1 MKYNKLKE
9 ILGLKKEVI
18 SLENKIF
25 NLVSFLVFVAM
36 AVGFASNI
44 FLGRNFILNI
54 LVFSLLVVSFYFF
67 YLSRYKDLYKPIGG
81 WYVLFC
87 HLFYIPIWFTN
98 GGIEGPTIIA
108 YSLILVVAM
117 FILPKKF
124 HSPFIGVTIA
134 IIMLLIF
141 LEQLHPDWVIPY
153 SNEKVRQTDLLVTL
167 FLYFGIIGATVSL
180 YKRTYDL
187 ERDML
192 IKKSIDL
199 EESREFLSET
209 KIQAEE
215 ATKAKSNFLANMS
228 HEIRTPLNGIIG
240 TIDLMNHTTLST
252 EQDELMHSL
261 KQSSTILLEIIN
273 DVLDISKIEADKLE
287 LFEGPC
293 NLWSVI
299 NNVVSI
305 CSPRINALKKNI
317 QLSVNIHKEVEAEII
332 ADESRLKQILINLV
346 GNAIKFTEDG
356 TIKIEVNALPI
367 DESLQE
373 LQFAIADTGIGIS
386 DDHISNLFLPFSQI
400 DNSATRK
407 HGGTGLGLSICKKI
421 IEEMGGR
428 IWIVSAVGKGTTFN
442 FILPVQIN
450 LVKSIHTHL
459 TPQVISDTKISK
471 LKMIKI
477 LVAEDNSMNQLL
489 AKKMF
494 AKIGYQIEIANNGQE
509 ACEMAST
516 NNYDII
522 FMDIHM
528 PVMDGLEATI
538 EILKS
543 KPHQLPIIVAM
554 TANVIKEAEEECLA
568 VGMKDIITK
577 PFTIDQLR
585 KLLDKWI
592 SSEHSI

>member
-9 ILGLKKEVI
+9 LLGLKKEVI

-36 AVGFASNI
+36 TIGFASNI
-44 FLGRNFILNI
+44 FLGRAFIQNI
-54 LVFSLLVVSFYFF
+54 LVFSLLIVSFYFF
-67 YLSRYKDLYKPIGG
+67 YLSRFKDMYKPISG
-81 WYVLFC
+81 WHVLFC

-117 FILPKKF
+117 FILPKKY
-124 HSPFIGVTIA
+124 HSPFIGITIA

-141 LEQLHPDWVIPY
+141 VEQLHPDWVIPY
-153 SNEKVRQTDLLVTL
+153 ANEKVRQSDLIVTL
-167 FLYFGIIGATVSL
+167 CPYFGIIGATSSL
-180 YKRTYDL
+180 YKRTYDI

-209 KIQAEE
+209 KMQAEE
-215 ATKAKSNFLANMS
+215 ATKAKSKFLANMS

-240 TIDLMNHTTLST
+240 TIDLMNHTTLSA

-293 NLWSVI
+293 NLSNII
-299 NNVVSI
+299 NNVVAI
-305 CSPRINALKKNI
+305 CSPRISALQKNI
-317 QLSVNIHKEVEAEII
+317 QLSVNIHQAVEAEII

-356 TIKIEVNALPI
+356 TIKIEVNSLPI

-373 LQFAIADTGIGIS
+373 LQFAITDTGIGINEE
-386 DDHISNLFLPFSQI
+386 HIRNLFVPFSQI

-407 HGGTGLGLSICKKI
+407 HNGTGLGLSICKKI

-428 IWIVSAVGKGTTFN
+428 IWIESAVAKGTTFN
-442 FILPVQIN
+442 FIVPVQIN
-450 LVKSIHTHL
+450 LVKSLNTH
-459 TPQVISDTKISK
+459 ISPLITSDSNLSNLKIV
-471 LKMIKI
+471 KI
-477 LVAEDNSMNQLL
+477 LVAEDNGMNQLL

-509 ACEMAST
+509 ACEMANI

-528 PVMDGLEATI
+528 PVMDGLEATL

-543 KPHQLPIIVAM
+543 NIQPLPIIVAM
-554 TANVIKEAEEECLA
+554 TANVVKEAEEDCLA

-592 SSEHSI
+592 TLQPSV

>member
-1 MKYNKLKE
+1 MKNNKLKE
-9 ILGLKKEVI
+9 LLGLKKEVI

-36 AVGFASNI
+36 VISFASNI
-44 FLGRNFILNI
+44 FLERNFILNA
-54 LVFSLLVVSFYFF
+54 LVFSLLIISFYFF
-67 YLSRYKDLYKPIGG
+67 YLSRYKDLYKPISG

-98 GGIEGPTIIA
+98 GGIEGSTIIA
-108 YSLILVVAM
+108 YSLILVVAI
-117 FILPKKF
+117 FILPKKY
-124 HSPFIGVTIA
+124 HSPFIGITIA

-153 SNEKVRQTDLLVTL
+153 ANEKVRQSDLLITL

-180 YKRTYDL
+180 YKRTYDI
-187 ERDML
+187 ERNNL

-240 TIDLMNHTTLST
+240 TIDLMNHTTLSA

-293 NLWSVI
+293 NLLSVI
-299 NNVVSI
+299 NNVVAI
-305 CSPRINALKKNI
+305 CSPRINALQKNI
-317 QLSVNIHKEVEAEII
+317 QLIININQLVEAEII

-356 TIKIEVNALPI
+356 IIKIDVNSLSI

-373 LQFAIADTGIGIS
+373 LQFAITDTGIGIS
-386 DDHISNLFLPFSQI
+386 EEHIRNLFVPFSQI

-407 HGGTGLGLSICKKI
+407 HSGSGLGLSICRKI

-428 IWIVSAVGKGTTFN
+428 IWIESKVGKGTTFN
-442 FILPVQIN
+442 FIIPVQIN
-450 LVKSIHTHL
+450 LVKSINTHL
-459 TPQVISDTKISK
+459 THVSTNNLPENN

-477 LVAEDNSMNQLL
+477 LVAEDNGMNQLL

-494 AKIGYQIEIANNGQE
+494 AKIGYLIEIANNGKE
-509 ACEMAST
+509 AYDMAIK

-543 KPHQLPIIVAM
+543 NTHQLPIIVAM
-554 TANVIKEAEEECLA
+554 TANVVKEAEADCLA

-577 PFTIDQLR
+577 PFTIEQLR
-585 KLLDKWI
+585 KLLEKWTTLQP
-592 SSEHSI
+592 SI